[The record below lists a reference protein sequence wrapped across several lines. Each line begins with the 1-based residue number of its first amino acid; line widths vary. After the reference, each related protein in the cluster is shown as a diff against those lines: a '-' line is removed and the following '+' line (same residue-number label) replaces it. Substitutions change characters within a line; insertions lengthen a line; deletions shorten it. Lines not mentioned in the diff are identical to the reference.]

1 MNQRAEKPKQKA
13 NLKQEKPMQT
23 KQSVTNSNNHQ
34 PSTACAG
41 DMLLEAL
48 VSSAGVTLGQVAT
61 AMDIELRNVVI
72 RAEGDPDFRGP
83 LAFSKD
89 VPVGLQG
96 IRLHFDLDAEA
107 TEEQLAMLIRLTQRY
122 CVVARTLK
130 PVMAV
135 TFSSYSKAA

>member
-1 MNQRAEKPKQKA
+1 
-13 NLKQEKPMQT
+13 MQT

-72 RAEGDPDFRGP
+72 RAEGDPDFRGS
-83 LAFSKD
+83 LALSKD

-96 IRLHFDLDAEA
+96 IRLHFDLEAEA

>member
-1 MNQRAEKPKQKA
+1 
-13 NLKQEKPMQT
+13 MQT
-23 KQSVTNSNNHQ
+23 KQSVTNSNNQQ

-72 RAEGDPDFRGP
+72 RAEGDPDFRGS
-83 LAFSKD
+83 LALSKD
-89 VPVGLQG
+89 VPVGL
-96 IRLHFDLDAEA
+96 RLHFDLDAEA